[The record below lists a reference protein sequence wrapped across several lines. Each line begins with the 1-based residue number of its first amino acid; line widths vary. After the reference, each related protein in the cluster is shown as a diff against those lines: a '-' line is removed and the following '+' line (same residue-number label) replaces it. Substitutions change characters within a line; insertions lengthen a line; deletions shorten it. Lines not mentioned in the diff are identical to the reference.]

1 MSDYLKDRKVLGEN
15 KIGEAHLFDLHNL
28 VAEFDE
34 KNLIVHVTGIN
45 SLNCQTREQGVALG
59 EKIIELIDSCLN
71 GRRGYL
77 ITDYSKVII
86 DPSLVDLYITY
97 INKIKADYLCKGGIA
112 RYGYE
117 ITRITAKMGHEM
129 FIGGSLNLFNTKEEA
144 FEFIY
149 RMIEQNGGVPVRPGL
164 AHEKVG

>member
-34 KNLIVHVTGIN
+34 KNLIVHITGIN
-45 SLNCQTREQGVALG
+45 SLNCQTREQGIILG
-59 EKIIELIDSCLN
+59 NKIEESIVSRLAD
-71 GRRGYL
+71 RRGYL
-77 ITDYSKVII
+77 ITDLSKIVI
-86 DPSLVDLYITY
+86 DPKLVTPYCEY
-97 INKIKADYLCKGGIA
+97 INKFKKLYLQPGGIA
-112 RYGYE
+112 RYGFE
-117 ITRITAKMGHEM
+117 ITRITAKMGHK
-129 FIGGSLNLFNTKEEA
+129 GSIAGPVNLFNTKEEA

-149 RMIEQNGGVPVRPGL
+149 CQIEQNGGVPVRPGL